1 MNKPSK
7 DSDERVPKY
16 RKLRTDS
23 KVDDNCYDD
32 AQFQAPKCRVPW
44 RAIMFALF
52 LFVNGTLV
60 LLYSAFNLFDTE
72 DSEARSRS
80 TALLVLGL
88 LMFIPGSYHVALAY
102 LSYKEYPGYS
112 FDDILDFD

>member
-1 MNKPSK
+1 MSR
-7 DSDERVPKY
+7 DSDESVPKY

-23 KVDDNCYDD
+23 KLDDNSFDD
-32 AQFQAPKCRVPW
+32 AQFQVPKGRVPW

-52 LFVNGTLV
+52 LFINGSLV
-60 LLYSAFNLFDTE
+60 LAFSAYKLFDTE

-102 LSYKEYPGYS
+102 FSFKEYPGYS